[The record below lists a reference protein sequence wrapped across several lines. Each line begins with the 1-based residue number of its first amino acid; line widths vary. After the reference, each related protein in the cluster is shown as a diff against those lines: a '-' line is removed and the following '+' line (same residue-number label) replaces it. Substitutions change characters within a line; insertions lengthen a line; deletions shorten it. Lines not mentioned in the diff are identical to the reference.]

1 MPDLQIP
8 LIETIALLSL
18 RVGVMLA
25 FTPVFSCFPFRRR
38 RVLLVV
44 ALSVA
49 IAGALWTPT
58 MPAPDTG
65 AFAFCAGGAEFSF
78 GLLLACGIFC
88 AFAAVAFA
96 GRVLD
101 IQIGF
106 GIGQIFD
113 PVSRAQVPVVTSVF
127 MYSGALIF
135 FSWTAIT
142 PRSEGWPTPWTWCR
156 WADSRS
162 TP

>member
-1 MPDLQIP
+1 M
-8 LIETIALLSL
+8 LSL

-25 FTPVFSCFPFRRR
+25 FTPVFSLFPIPATA

-65 AFAFCAGGAEFSF
+65 AFLALAAAGFSF

-101 IQIGF
+101 IK
-106 GIGQIFD
+106 
-113 PVSRAQVPVVTSVF
+113 SAS
-127 MYSGALIF
+127 AL
-135 FSWTAIT
+135 A
-142 PRSEGWPTPWTWCR
+142 RSSIPSAARKCPW
-156 WADSRS
+156 
-162 TP
+162 

>member
-1 MPDLQIP
+1 M
-8 LIETIALLSL
+8 LSL
-18 RVGVMLA
+18 RVGAMLA
-25 FTPVFSCFPFRRR
+25 FTPVFSLFPIPATA

-49 IAGALWTPT
+49 IAGALRTPT
-58 MPAPDTG
+58 MLAPDTG
-65 AFAFCAGGAEFSF
+65 TFLALAATEFSF

-96 GRVLD
+96 ARVLD

-135 FSWTAIT
+135 FLVDGHHALLRGLAHT
-142 PRSEGWPTPWTWCR
+142 WTWCR